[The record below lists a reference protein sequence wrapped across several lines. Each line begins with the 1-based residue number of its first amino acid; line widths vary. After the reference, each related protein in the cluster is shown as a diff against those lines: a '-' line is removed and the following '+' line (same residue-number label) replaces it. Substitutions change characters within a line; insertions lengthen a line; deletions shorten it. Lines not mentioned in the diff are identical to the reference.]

1 MCEGI
6 RNSRRITQPVIQT
19 AHRGFPA
26 LTPSSSRGDSISP
39 SSSAFWVSI
48 GFIQSCFRRV
58 YPVVFLLG
66 LPGRVSLGFI
76 RSCFRRVSVGFL
88 LSCFLRV
95 SVRFIQSCFCRV
107 YPVVFLLGLSGRDYL
122 VVFPLSGRVS
132 VRCLCCVASGRL
144 PCTSRCFSPTSL
156 TLFLHLRSAITS
168 VIKLI
173 FGLYAATM

>member
-58 YPVVFLLG
+58 
-66 LPGRVSLGFI
+66 
-76 RSCFRRVSVGFL
+76 SVRFL

-95 SVRFIQSCFCRV
+95 SVGFIQSCFCRV
-107 YPVVFLLGLSGRDYL
+107 YPVVFLLGLSGCVYL
-122 VVFPLSGRVS
+122 VVFLLSGRVS
-132 VRCLCCVASGRL
+132 VWCLCCVASGRL

-168 VIKLI
+168 VINLI
-173 FGLYAATM
+173 FGLYTATM